1 MARPGVPGSSIPGV
15 WAAAVPGR
23 TVADAQAGAL
33 RFTAAILFAALIL
46 QRFGLPLGGK
56 AFSLVG
62 PIGLGL
68 AAWGVLGGTLAFD
81 RGRLAAYCALAA
93 CAVLGLAWHALS
105 PAGFGG
111 SGANLQSLAQFLLL
125 TSFACLTF
133 AEPVDERRFFREVN
147 RWFAIIAAAGVL
159 QFVLQFVGVR
169 IFSFTGIVP
178 GVLLFEFGYNL
189 VIPTGIGD
197 TLKSN
202 GFFLIEPSVFSQV
215 MALALIIEVVAFRR
229 VAFLCLCVAGLLT
242 SFAGTGWI
250 VLGSFVA
257 AAGLGLGWRGLAI
270 ATGLVLVVAVL
281 FGVVSTFAPDVYGA
295 FAQRLDEISRP
306 GTSGHRRFITPFWLL
321 DDTLT
326 STPSAALLGLG
337 SGVSERLT
345 MPYAYDVN
353 TPIKIE
359 LDYGFP
365 ALLAYVLLFVLG
377 RKSPVQ
383 GAILVPAAVMFFIT
397 GSYTQFPP
405 MLFLVLLLTSVAR
418 LRTDQAAPA
427 SR

>member
-1 MARPGVPGSSIPGV
+1 MGRPSVASA
-15 WAAAVPGR
+15 WAAAPSGR
-23 TVADAQAGAL
+23 AAADAQVGAL
-33 RFTAAILFAALIL
+33 RFTAGILFAALVL
-46 QRFGLPLGGK
+46 QRFGFPFPGK
-56 AFSLVG
+56 PVNIVG
-62 PIGLGL
+62 PIGIGL
-68 AAWGVLGGTLAFD
+68 AAWGVLNGTLAFD

-93 CAVLGLAWHALS
+93 CAMLGLAWHALS
-105 PAGFGG
+105 PSGFGE
-111 SGANLQSLAQFLLL
+111 GANLQSLSQFLLL

-147 RWFAIIAAAGVL
+147 RWFAIIAVAGVL
-159 QFVLQFVGVR
+159 QFVLQFVGLRV
-169 IFSFTGIVP
+169 FAFTGIVP
-178 GVLLFEFGYNL
+178 DALLYEFPYNL
-189 VIPTGIGD
+189 QIPTGFSD
-197 TLKSN
+197 ALKSN
-202 GFFLIEPSVFSQV
+202 GFFLVEPSVFSQV
-215 MALALIIEVVAFRR
+215 MALALIIEVLAFRR
-229 VAFLCLCVAGLLT
+229 VAFLCLFVAGLLT

-270 ATGLVLVVAVL
+270 AGGMVLVVAVL
-281 FGVVSTFAPDVYGA
+281 FGVVSTFAPDVAGA
-295 FAQRLDEISRP
+295 FQQRMDEISRP
-306 GTSGHRRFITPFWLL
+306 STSGHRRFITPFWLL

-337 SGVSERLT
+337 SGISERLT

-353 TPIKIE
+353 TPIKIA

-365 ALLAYVLLFVLG
+365 ALLIYVLLFVMG

-383 GAILVPAAVMFFIT
+383 AAILVPAAVMFFIT

>member
-1 MARPGVPGSSIPGV
+1 MARPSVAPA
-15 WAAAVPGR
+15 WAAAPPGR
-23 TVADAQAGAL
+23 AADDAQVGAIW
-33 RFTAAILFAALIL
+33 FTAGILFAALIL

-68 AAWGVLGGTLAFD
+68 AAWGVFNGTLAFD

-111 SGANLQSLAQFLLL
+111 SGANLESLSQFLLL
-125 TSFACLTF
+125 TGFACLTF
-133 AEPVDERRFFREVN
+133 AQPVDERRFFREVN
-147 RWFAIIAAAGVL
+147 RWFAVVAAAGVL
-159 QFVLQFVGVR
+159 QFVLQFVGLRV
-169 IFSFTGIVP
+169 FSFTGIVP

-202 GFFLIEPSVFSQV
+202 GFFLVEPSVFSQV
-215 MALALIIEVVAFRR
+215 MALALIIEVLAFRR
-229 VAFLCLCVAGLLT
+229 VAFLCLFVAGLLT

-270 ATGLVLVVAVL
+270 AAGMVLVVAVL
-281 FGVVSTFAPDVYGA
+281 FGVVSNFAPDVAGA
-295 FAQRLDEISRP
+295 FQQRMDEISRP

-321 DDTLT
+321 DDTL
-326 STPSAALLGLG
+326 SAAPSAALLGLG

-345 MPYAYDVN
+345 LPYAYDVN
-353 TPIKIE
+353 TPIKIG

-365 ALLAYVLLFVLG
+365 ALLTYVLLFVMG
-377 RKSPVQ
+377 RKSPIQ
-383 GAILVPAAVMFFIT
+383 AAILVPAAVMFFIT
-397 GSYTQFPP
+397 GSYQQFPP

-418 LRTDQAAPA
+418 LRPSQAAPA